1 MGTKYLDSS
10 SVFLPPAPL
19 GSERKIKSVKS
30 QKEKAGN
37 LFIILR
43 MVEVKKSKNVISYAK
58 AYEEKRDGK
67 FIYT

>member
-1 MGTKYLDSS
+1 MSK
-10 SVFLPPAPL
+10 A
-19 GSERKIKSVKS
+19 K
-30 QKEKAGN
+30 KEKVEN

-58 AYEEKRDGK
+58 AYEEKRDGN